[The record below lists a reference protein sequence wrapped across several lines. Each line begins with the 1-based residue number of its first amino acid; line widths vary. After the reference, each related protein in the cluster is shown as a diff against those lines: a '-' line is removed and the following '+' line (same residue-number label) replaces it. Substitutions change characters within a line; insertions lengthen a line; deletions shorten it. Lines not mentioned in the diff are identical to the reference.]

1 MCGTLCKESDSLLAS
16 RHIKNVLT
24 ILCFWEE
31 NTRIV
36 MNRRGL
42 ALVTHDCEPTLR
54 YDWFSGSVEWKWRR
68 MASRSGFLSWQMVVF
83 CVGCCYCRTVC
94 LCLSR
99 YLQNPFAM
107 MPCGIQGH
115 PISNRNEVCL
125 GFFCLC
131 CTANSVGVICFISS
145 FVFVGIFFFFWPLH
159 LAILRFTYLL
169 SEPCQTVMRHSFWI
183 RLQQHPSTWCNQ
195 TTFLHWQM

>member
-1 MCGTLCKESDSLLAS
+1 
-16 RHIKNVLT
+16 
-24 ILCFWEE
+24 
-31 NTRIV
+31 

-99 YLQNPFAM
+99 CLQNPFAM

-145 FVFVGIFFFFWPLH
+145 FVFVGIFFFFLTSSFGNPTVYLSIIRAVSDCDASFFLDPTAAASQYMMQSNNIPPLADVNQS
-159 LAILRFTYLL
+159 LWSLLIYPKSKPVSVPCCNNTAILL
-169 SEPCQTVMRHSFWI
+169 
-183 RLQQHPSTWCNQ
+183 
-195 TTFLHWQM
+195 